1 MANYQESTVTG
12 TTWKRCNKIEIRNP
26 YQGAK
31 LAIFLEEELTSLAN
45 GKIIQEPS
53 TNIQE
58 SFSDPAKVVE
68 LVDPTT
74 GASLGN
80 TVTYQE
86 IYVILHSLYMQL
98 ANERDNPPIPPTE

>member
-1 MANYQESTVTG
+1 MASYQESTVTG
-12 TTWKRCNKIEIRNP
+12 TAWKRCNKIEIRNP
-26 YQGAK
+26 YQGQK

-58 SFSDPAKVVE
+58 PFADPTKIVE

-74 GASLGN
+74 GTPLGN

-86 IYVILHSLYMQL
+86 IYVILHSLYIQL
-98 ANERDNPPIPPTE
+98 ADERDAASIPPTE